1 MSVNEVVSFR
11 IPRDLKDKMKKI
23 DTNWSEEIRRFI
35 ELRVKEYTR
44 RKKLEEIDEMLKRI
58 TGAEKGTAAKYV
70 REDRDSY

>member
-11 IPRDLKDKMKKI
+11 IPKHLKEKMKKI

-44 RKKLEEIDEMLKRI
+44 RKKLEEIDEMLKGIPR
-58 TGAEKGTAAKYV
+58 TEKGTAAKYV